1 MNELIHLGQGEQ
13 KLHPIIK
20 FKTYNRGLF
29 QIYKTGSYLM
39 RGVLLI
45 TIIIILFSDPTC
57 NNNNN
62 NNNNNNDNDN
72 NHNNNKPVET
82 VETVELL
89 SPRETETSIKILITF
104 LYRL

>member
-13 KLHPIIK
+13 KLRPIIK

-39 RGVLLI
+39 RGLLLI
-45 TIIIILFSDPTC
+45 IIIILFSGPTC

-62 NNNNNNDNDN
+62 NNNNNIKLWKLWNSF
-72 NHNNNKPVET
+72 HQEKQKPR
-82 VETVELL
+82 
-89 SPRETETSIKILITF
+89 SKF
-104 LYRL
+104 